1 MNNLEKAKEN
11 FLLSEKH
18 LSNYATKNNDCI
30 RFHEIEDDIRGNFFR
45 DSDRIIHSLSYTR
58 YLKKTQ
64 VYAFKNNDHISKR
77 MTHVQL
83 VSKIARTIGRAL
95 RLNEDL
101 IEAIALGHDIGHTPL
116 GHAGEAMLSEISERE
131 LGEYFAHNVQGVRE
145 FMNIEKGG
153 KGINLSIQ
161 TLDGILCHNGEILD
175 PIYKPMEKDKDEFLR
190 EYEESYKDIEK
201 SKEYSP
207 MTLEGCVVRI
217 CDIIA
222 YIGRDIEDAINL
234 GTFKRNDIPKDISS
248 VLGSTNNE
256 IVNTL
261 VLDIINESMDKPYI
275 KMSDEVFEALQKL
288 KIFNYKEIYSKSMKK
303 DEYNYYMNGMER
315 LFKTYLS
322 AIDNSD
328 KDSII
333 YEVFLNNQSDDYIKK
348 TNNKRKVIDFL
359 SGMTDEMFKEE
370 IGKNKVYKKVDK
382 ITNL

>member
-1 MNNLEKAKEN
+1 MDNLKKAKKN
-11 FLLSEKH
+11 FLLKENNLSEF
-18 LSNYATKNNDCI
+18 ATRNDDSI
-30 RFHEIEDDIRGNFFR
+30 RFKEIDDDIRGNFFR
-45 DSDRIIHSLSYTR
+45 DSDRIIHSFSYTR

-64 VYAFKNNDHISKR
+64 VYAFRNNDHISKR

-116 GHAGEAMLSEISERE
+116 GHAGEAMLSEISQRE

-145 FMNIEKGG
+145 FMYVEKGG

-175 PIYKPMEKDKDEFLR
+175 PIYKPMKKDKDEFLR
-190 EYEESYKDIEK
+190 EYEESYKDLEK
-201 SKEYSP
+201 LKKYSP

-234 GTFKRNDIPKDISS
+234 GDFKRRNIPKDISN
-248 VLGSTNNE
+248 VLGSTNKE

-275 KMSDEVFEALQKL
+275 KMSDEVFEALLKL
-288 KIFNYKEIYSKSMKK
+288 KKFNYKEIYGKSMKK
-303 DEYNYYMNGMER
+303 EEYNYYMNGMEK
-315 LFKTYLS
+315 LFSTYLE
-322 AIDNSD
+322 AINNDD
-328 KDSII
+328 EESII
-333 YEVFLNNQSDDYIKK
+333 YKIFLNNQNEDYNNK
-348 TNNKRKVIDFL
+348 TSNKRKVIDFI
-359 SGMTDEMFKEE
+359 SGMTDEMFLEE
-370 IGKNKVYKKVDK
+370 ITKYE
-382 ITNL
+382 L